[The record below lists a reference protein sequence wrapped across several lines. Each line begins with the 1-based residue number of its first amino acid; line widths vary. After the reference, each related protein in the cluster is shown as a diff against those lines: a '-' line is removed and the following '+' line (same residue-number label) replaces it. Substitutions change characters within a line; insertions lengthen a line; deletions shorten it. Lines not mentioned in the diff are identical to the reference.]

1 MSRESNGLGKEETLE
16 NLSARSCSGQEP
28 STQLHVEDI
37 SQVLRAQANKAEC
50 KRERNVID
58 QNREPSSQQAA
69 TWFLSPHPAIGPSA
83 GPAIVQQNAGLT
95 KQAQYADTQNPG
107 GVTDCLDLHYYLKKL
122 VCPCLCP
129 SGLHYRPDND
139 GFKCLFLFVL
149 LPLVCVRKRHLF
161 H

>member
-1 MSRESNGLGKEETLE
+1 MSGESNGLGKEETQE

-37 SQVLRAQANKAEC
+37 SQVLRAQVNKAEC
-50 KRERNVID
+50 KWERNVID
-58 QNREPSSQQAA
+58 HNRELGSQQAA
-69 TWFLSPHPAIGPSA
+69 MGFFPLLVHRPVRLACCPAAECWSDQTSPICWYTESW
-83 GPAIVQQNAGLT
+83 
-95 KQAQYADTQNPG
+95 
-107 GVTDCLDLHYYLKKL
+107 GVTDCLDRRYYLKKL
-122 VCPCLCP
+122 VCPWLCP
-129 SGLHYRPDND
+129 SGLHYSPDND